1 MQRVLSTVTLL
12 GLLVATAAA
21 FVITEH
27 LKLIKSPISGAR
39 VTKAFSPVC
48 GCAESRASIRL
59 KLRHPNR
66 LTVTILDSSRRT
78 VATLA
83 TDVHEAKGYV
93 TFRWNGRTD
102 EGAVAGNG
110 SYQAQIKLAR
120 RTILLPNKIVVDTT
134 TPAVVSASASRGYFA
149 PGAGHTLA
157 IRYVFSEDAHPVVYL
172 GGRRISRGRRSRPSG
187 VIKWNGLRHGSPL
200 PVGRYVL
207 EIGALDLAG
216 NETPADGRKRV
227 VVFLRDLAL
236 SQASVRVGAGARFS
250 IGVETAAATYTWRLG
265 GKHGTA
271 HRKALRLRAP
281 SRHGRYRLVV
291 SEHGHK
297 AYASVI
303 VGRK

>member
-1 MQRVLSTVTLL
+1 MTLL

-21 FVITEH
+21 FAITEH
-27 LKLIKSPISGAR
+27 LKLIRSPISGAR

-48 GCAESRASIRL
+48 GCAESRASIRV

-66 LTVTILDSSRRT
+66 LTVTILDSSRRS

-83 TDVHEAKGYV
+83 TDVHEPKGYA

-110 SYQAQIKLAR
+110 SYQPQIKLAR
-120 RTILLPNKIVVDTT
+120 RTILLPNKIEVDTT
-134 TPAVVSASASRGYFA
+134 TPAVVSVGASRGGFA
-149 PGAGHTLA
+149 PGAKHTIA
-157 IRYVFSEDAHPVVYL
+157 IRYVFSEVAHPVVYL
-172 GGRRISRGRRSRPSG
+172 GGRRIIRGRRSRPRG
-187 VIKWNGLRHGSPL
+187 VIKWNGERSGSPL
-200 PVGRYVL
+200 PAGRYVL
-207 EIGALDLAG
+207 EIGALDTAG
-216 NETPADGRKRV
+216 NETPAAGRKRV
-227 VVFLRDLAL
+227 VVVLRDIAL
-236 SQASVRVGAGARFS
+236 TQTSLHVAAGEHFSV
-250 IGVETAAATYTWRLG
+250 GVQTAVAKYAWRLG

-271 HRKALRLRAP
+271 HGKTLRLRAP